1 MSQTLWWWQNPEE
14 YTIDTPVASEFY
26 DYAGPKG
33 IALVRAFDNGTTDTG
48 WGADTFMGKYMKG
61 AFSERRALIGY
72 EKGFNHFAIVM
83 RSVRLVCI
91 DIDGKNGGIDHAAEL
106 LGNVPYT
113 LAETSRSGNGFH
125 LYFSY
130 PDTWDQKAGYADLRD
145 AIGVVQGVDVRAT
158 GCVYHYATQRWNGRP
173 VVPLPEWIAARLKKR
188 QHSREATI
196 SQVVSIAKLGGD
208 EALMQIQELLDD
220 LAKDVPTGRRNNTL
234 FAIGSKLMLAGY
246 EKWEEVVSNRAS
258 ELNLGFKE
266 IEKLIANISKY
277 GANYTE

>member
-48 WGADTFMGKYMKG
+48 WGADTFMEKYMKG

-91 DIDGKNGGIDHAAEL
+91 DIDGKNGGIEHAAEL

-125 LYFSY
+125 LYFYY
-130 PDTWDQKAGYADLRD
+130 PDTWDPKAGYVGLRD

-158 GCVYHYATQRWNGRP
+158 GCVYHYATQRWNGKP
-173 VVPLPEWIAARLKKR
+173 VAPLPEWIAARLKKR

-220 LAKDVPTGRRNNTL
+220 LAKDVPAGRRNNTL

-246 EKWEEVVSNRAS
+246 EEWEEVVSDRAS
-258 ELNLGFKE
+258 ELNLDFNQ
-266 IEKLIANISKY
+266 IAKLITSISKY
-277 GANYTE
+277 GANSTE